1 MLAKKLTTDFPRVVI
16 FGRANVGKSTL
27 FNTLTE
33 KKHALI
39 ADIAG
44 TTRDAN
50 FGEVSWRGM
59 DFELVDT
66 GGFMDLK
73 FLASKK
79 SNPDTIDERVQVQAR
94 QLATR
99 ADLILFLVDNNDGIM
114 SQDKQMAKIVKKI
127 FPDPSKIILIANKVD
142 HAKRTNESSVFYQ
155 LDLGE
160 VETISAITGA
170 GTGDLLDKVV
180 ANLRSR
186 GLDKS
191 SVAKEDE
198 TADAEGSGVSMEDD
212 ENAPT
217 LPKIDPEEPI
227 KIAIIG
233 KPNVGKSSLVN
244 SLLGYER
251 VIVSPIAH
259 TTREPQNTRLKFADR
274 NFILIDTA
282 GINKHWDHTD
292 KLTKLGIAKSLDII
306 KEADIVFLVL
316 DISDDLTKQEAKL
329 TEEIITL
336 HKSIIIVANKWDLV
350 TERDPKIHTRRVYQ
364 TLPFVQFAPIH
375 FMSAKNRTKLDTLMK
390 LAIKIA
396 DNRKFQLN
404 YSQLLRFIKGCINKH
419 KPTKGKGTRFP
430 HIYNFFQTKTNPP
443 EFAIQVGSKE
453 FLADSYMHFVAN
465 QLRERYDLTGT
476 PINIWVDK
484 RRVSTRLQADD
495 EEVDEDDDTVATR
508 NA

>member
-1 MLAKKLTTDFPRVVI
+1 MLAKKLTTHLPRVVI

-33 KKHALI
+33 RKQALI

-50 FGEVSWRGM
+50 FGEMDWRGVN
-59 DFELVDT
+59 FELVDT
-66 GGFMDLK
+66 GGFLDLK

-79 SNPDTIDERVQVQAR
+79 ANPDTIDERVQVQAR
-94 QLATR
+94 QLVTR
-99 ADLILFLVDNNDGIM
+99 ADLILFLVDNNDGLM
-114 SQDKQMAKIVKKI
+114 AQDKQMAKIIKKI
-127 FPDPSKIILIANKVD
+127 ITDPSKIMLVANKVD
-142 HAKRTNESSVFYQ
+142 NAKRTNESSVFYQ

-160 VETISAITGA
+160 VHSISAISGA
-170 GTGDLLDKVV
+170 GTGDLLDQIVEKIKSIKVE
-180 ANLRSR
+180 NK
-186 GLDKS
+186 KS
-191 SVAKEDE
+191 LPTEDE
-198 TADAEGSGVSMEDD
+198 ETEISDD
-212 ENAPT
+212 EET
-217 LPKIDPEEPI
+217 STEEPVDGTI

-233 KPNVGKSSLVN
+233 KPNVGKSSLMN

-259 TTREPQNTRLKFADR
+259 TTREPQNTKLVFNNRDFV
-274 NFILIDTA
+274 LIDTA

-292 KLTKLGIAKSLDII
+292 RLTKLGIAKSLDII

-329 TEEIITL
+329 TEEIIEL

-350 TERDPKIHTRRVYQ
+350 KVRDPKIHTRRVYQ

-375 FMSAKNRTKLDTLMK
+375 FMSAKNRTKLDSLMN

-396 DNRKFQLN
+396 DNRKLQLN
-404 YSQLLRFIKGCINKH
+404 YSQLLRFIKSCINKH

-430 HIYNFFQTKTNPP
+430 HVYNFFQTKTNPP

-495 EEVDEDDDTVATR
+495 EEADEEDDTVATR
-508 NA
+508 TKHSS